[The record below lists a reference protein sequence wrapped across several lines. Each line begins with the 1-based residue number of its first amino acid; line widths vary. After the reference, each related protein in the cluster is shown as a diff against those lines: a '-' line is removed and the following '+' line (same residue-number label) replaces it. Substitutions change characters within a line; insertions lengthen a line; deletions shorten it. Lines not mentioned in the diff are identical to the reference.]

1 MDERELRELVRA
13 VIAEAAG
20 RDRTDSAG
28 TGPRSASAAAPG
40 PTPATTTSTTA
51 TATTREEGDPLA
63 ARVAAWTGRPIALPV
78 PRGTLRPEGDRAFYL
93 AATPARLGV
102 GRAGTRLRTET
113 LLEFLADHAAAR
125 DAVWSSVEPGLLA
138 SLGLVPLRSAAADR
152 KEFLLRPDLGRR
164 LHPESA
170 ERVRREGKRGPR
182 VQIVVCDG
190 LSAAALRA
198 NLPTLLPALAAEL
211 GRAGVEAATTFFV
224 ENGRMAVGD
233 EVGRL
238 TEAEVLC
245 TIVGERPG
253 LKTAESL
260 GAYVTYL
267 KVPEIHEARRSMISN
282 IHAGGLPP
290 AEGARQIAAL
300 CLRALRERRTG
311 VDLGAT

>member
-13 VIAEAAG
+13 VIAEAAS
-20 RDRTDSAG
+20 REAAAS
-28 TGPRSASAAAPG
+28 SASTSPV
-40 PTPATTTSTTA
+40 TPATSTTTA
-51 TATTREEGDPLA
+51 TALGGVGDPLA
-63 ARVAAWTGRPIALPV
+63 ARVAAWVGRPLELPR
-78 PRGTLRPEGDRAFYL
+78 PTGTFRPEGDRAFYMST
-93 AATPARLGV
+93 TPARLGV

-113 LLEFLADHAAAR
+113 LLAFLADHAAAR
-125 DAVWSSVEPGLLA
+125 DAVWSSVDPELLA
-138 SLGLVPLRSAAADR
+138 RLGLVALRSAAADR
-152 KEFLLRPDLGRR
+152 REFLLRPDLGRR
-164 LHPESA
+164 LAPEAA
-170 ERVRREGKRGPR
+170 EQVRQQGRRGTR
-182 VQIVVCDG
+182 VQVVACDG

-211 GRAGVEAATTFFV
+211 QRGGVEPAPAFFV
-224 ENGRMAVGD
+224 EHGRMAVGD

-238 TEAEVLC
+238 VDAEVLC

-290 AEGARQIAAL
+290 AEGARQLAAL
-300 CLRALRERRTG
+300 CLRALAERRTG
-311 VDLGAT
+311 VESGA

>member
-13 VIAEAAG
+13 VIAEAAEREG
-20 RDRTDSAG
+20 APSTASSSAI
-28 TGPRSASAAAPG
+28 
-40 PTPATTTSTTA
+40 TSTSTSTSTSGSA
-51 TATTREEGDPLA
+51 GDPLA
-63 ARVAAWTGRPIALPV
+63 ARVAVWTGRPLELPR
-78 PRGTLRPEGDRAFYL
+78 PAGTFRPAGDRTFYL
-93 AATPARLGV
+93 STTPARLGV

-113 LLEFLADHAAAR
+113 LLAFLADHAAAR
-125 DAVWSSVEPGLLA
+125 DAVWSSVEPELLA
-138 SLGLVPLRSAAADR
+138 RLGLVALRSAAADR
-152 KEFLLRPDLGRR
+152 KEFLLRPDLGRK
-164 LHPESA
+164 LAPASA
-170 ERVRREGKRGPR
+170 ERVMQQGRRGTR
-182 VQIVVCDG
+182 VQVVACDG

-198 NLPTLLPALAAEL
+198 QLATLLPALAAEL
-211 GRAGVEAATTFFV
+211 QRGGVEPAPVFFV

-238 TEAEVLC
+238 VDAEVLC

-290 AEGARQIAAL
+290 VEGARQLAAL
-300 CLRALRERRTG
+300 CLRALAERRTG
-311 VDLGAT
+311 VELQG